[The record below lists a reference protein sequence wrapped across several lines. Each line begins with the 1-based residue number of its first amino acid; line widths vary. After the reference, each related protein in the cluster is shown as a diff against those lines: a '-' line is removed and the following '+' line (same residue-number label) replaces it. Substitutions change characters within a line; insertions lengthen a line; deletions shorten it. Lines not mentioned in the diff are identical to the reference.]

1 MIRSASSSRVY
12 RLFSIKMDFIYF
24 KIKTILKREEIT
36 SFSNNVL
43 SGYGKKVIVQKIVFK
58 SIKVL
63 KNISNAI

>member
-1 MIRSASSSRVY
+1 
-12 RLFSIKMDFIYF
+12 MDFINF
-24 KIKTILKREEIT
+24 KIRTISRREEIT

-58 SIKVL
+58 SIRVL